1 MNPMR
6 KHLARL
12 CAPMAGIFMLA
23 ATPTLAFADA
33 PTGAPIKAS
42 ENNTQDCKLRLV
54 GRPPYKRN
62 LRMCDEAPAVKLMA
76 EDDQC
81 TTEDQQNRS
90 RPPYQRDCAQLA
102 D

>member
-33 PTGAPIKAS
+33 PTGAPVYAS
-42 ENNTQDCKLRLV
+42 EDNTSQCKLRLV
-54 GRPPYKRN
+54 GRPPYKRGPN
-62 LRMCDEAPAVKLMA
+62 MCMEQTTPKSEAGCKAVLA
-76 EDDQC
+76 HSRS
-81 TTEDQQNRS
+81 TT
-90 RPPYQRDCAQLA
+90 PYKRDCDTA